1 MSAKDLILIACF
13 LAMGAVGAYMMA
25 APRRL
30 FTRAED
36 PARYR
41 PEAVEYDSAQGRR
54 LRTMI
59 GPALIVAAIVL
70 IALRLWGAA

>member
-1 MSAKDLILIACF
+1 MTARDWILIALF
-13 LAMGAVGAYMMA
+13 LALGAVGAYMMM

-30 FTRAED
+30 FTRPED

-41 PEAVEYDSAQGRR
+41 PGAVEYDSDQGRW
-54 LRTMI
+54 LRTRA

-70 IALRLWGAA
+70 IVLRFL

>member
-1 MSAKDLILIACF
+1 MNAKDWILIALF
-13 LAMGAVGAYMMA
+13 LAMGAMGAYIMT

-41 PEAVEYDSAQGRR
+41 PEAVEYDSDQGRW
-54 LRTMI
+54 LRTRM
-59 GPALIVAAIVL
+59 GPALIVVAIVL
-70 IALRLWGAA
+70 IAFRFL

>member
-1 MSAKDLILIACF
+1 MSAKDAILIVLF
-13 LAMGAVGAYMMA
+13 LMMAAVGVYMMA

-41 PEAVEYDSAQGRR
+41 PEAVEYDSDQGRW
-54 LRTMI
+54 LRTRV
-59 GPALIVAAIVL
+59 GPALIALALVL
-70 IALRLWGAA
+70 IAVRFL